1 MPKIIDEEIVFR
13 AVMNILVTRG
23 YENATTKDM
32 AVAAGIHEATLFRKY
47 ENKMNLVA
55 RAIKQQFSTVPLA
68 KLTYSGDLEAD
79 LLAIVQ
85 AYIDTYERYGAIIS
99 TILTEIPRH
108 PELAEAL
115 NTPLAN
121 IQSLI
126 KIIDHYQTQ
135 GRLKQEPPLTSLSV
149 LLGPL
154 MMNYMFGHANP
165 DFPVPTIDP
174 QEYVNAFLHGRA
186 TAAYFSE
193 AVA

>member
-1 MPKIIDEEIVFR
+1 MPKVIDEEVVFR
-13 AVMNILVTRG
+13 AVMTIIVARG
-23 YENATTKDM
+23 YENATTKEM

-55 RAIKQQFSTVPLA
+55 RAIEQQFSKAPLA
-68 KLTYSGDLEAD
+68 MLRYSGDLEAD

-85 AYIDTYERYGAIIS
+85 AYIDTQKIYGAIMQ

-108 PELAEAL
+108 PALAEML

-121 IQSLI
+121 IQGLI
-126 KIIDHYQTQ
+126 QIIHQYQIQ

-154 MMNYMFGHANP
+154 MISYMFGRANP
-165 DFPVPTIDP
+165 DLPLPIIEP

-186 TAAYFSE
+186 IP
-193 AVA
+193 VPK